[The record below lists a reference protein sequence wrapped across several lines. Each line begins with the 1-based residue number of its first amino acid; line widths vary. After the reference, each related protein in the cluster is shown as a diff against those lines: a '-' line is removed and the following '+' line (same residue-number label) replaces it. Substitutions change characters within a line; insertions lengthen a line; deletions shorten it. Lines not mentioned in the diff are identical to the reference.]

1 MAGRMDL
8 GEAVRDYCERLDG
21 GFWSEPLNA
30 VTNAG
35 FLVAAA
41 VALALLRRQRQS
53 DPAARALI
61 AVTASVGVGSF
72 VFHTLATRGAM
83 LLDVIPIAI
92 FIYGFFLLALRRLF
106 GLGAAASVLLTA
118 LFALASLVT
127 DAAFQGLNGSVAY
140 LPALAALVT
149 FSTLLWRRNRFAARG
164 LAMAAG
170 VFTISLLFRSFDR
183 AICPAFPVGTHF
195 LWHLLNAFVLW
206 LLLRTAILSALGQ
219 PQPEGERAHNRM

>member
-1 MAGRMDL
+1 MDFS
-8 GEAVRDYCERLDG
+8 EAVRDYCERLDG

-41 VALALLRRQRQS
+41 AALTLLRRRRQR

-72 VFHTLATRGAM
+72 LFHTFATRGAM
-83 LLDVIPIAI
+83 LLDVIPIAL

-106 GLGAAASVLLTA
+106 GLGAGVSVVLTA
-118 LFALASLVT
+118 LFALASYVT
-127 DAAFQGLNGSVAY
+127 DASFHGLNGSVAY
-140 LPALAALVT
+140 FPALAALVT

-164 LAMAAG
+164 LAIAAG
-170 VFTISLLFRSFDR
+170 VFTVSLLFRSGDR
-183 AICPAFPVGTHF
+183 AICPVLPVGAHF
-195 LWHLLNAFVLW
+195 IWHLLNALVLW
-206 LLLRTAILSALGQ
+206 LLLRIAILSQSGE
-219 PQPEGERAHNRM
+219 PQPEGERAHRRM